1 MCDEDA
7 EFNKALEEL
16 FSAWRSNVHK
26 SDAQLVRALIEPMAR
41 LGREEAKRRM
51 RHEYRRSS

>member
-1 MCDEDA
+1 MYGEDA
-7 EFNKALEEL
+7 EFEKALEGL
-16 FSAWRSNVHK
+16 FAAWRSNIHK

-51 RHEYRRSS
+51 RHGRRRSS